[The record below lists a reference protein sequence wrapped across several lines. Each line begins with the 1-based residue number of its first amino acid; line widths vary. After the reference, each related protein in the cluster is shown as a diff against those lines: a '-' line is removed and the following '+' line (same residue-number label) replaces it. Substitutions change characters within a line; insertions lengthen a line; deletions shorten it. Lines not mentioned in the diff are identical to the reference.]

1 MRCRWGL
8 LSRSEQSSH
17 SRHKNGAR
25 RARKRAAKVTGP
37 VSVEVYMAILA
48 SGPCVYCGAPAAH
61 VDHVRP
67 LARGGWEHPDNLVPA
82 CQSCNLSKHAALLT
96 EWRPDRVSH
105 GATHSV
111 KVSAELDRLTT
122 ELAELA
128 EVAS

>member
-1 MRCRWGL
+1 VLAAQRRATD
-8 LSRSEQSSH
+8 
-17 SRHKNGAR
+17 NTR
-25 RARKRAAKVTGP
+25 RARKRAAEVTGP